1 MNYYGRNYAR
11 GGVIYRRGDIVYVER
26 EIEETKG
33 HEQLPG
39 RPAVI
44 VSGAAGDTCM
54 VVYLTTNE
62 ARATDSTLHV
72 RISTAARPSVA
83 LCDQI
88 KTVDV
93 RRLGSWYGHVT
104 QAEAE
109 EIDRAMLKALV
120 MQDVRPAQT
129 EEQRLQ
135 GLLLEARAEAKA
147 WKEIAL
153 KFGGGHPVKVLEHE
167 RRKEKTKCCK
177 KIDCT
182 TWTAW
187 KVSGRLR
194 PAA

>member
-1 MNYYGRNYAR
+1 MNYYDRNYAR
-11 GGVIYRRGDIVYVER
+11 GGGNYRRGDIVYVER
-26 EIEETKG
+26 EIEATKG

-44 VSGAAGDTCM
+44 VSNATSGTCM

-62 ARATDSTLHV
+62 AKATDSTLHV

-93 RRLGSWYGHVT
+93 RRLGRWYGHVT

-109 EIDRAMLKALV
+109 AIDRAMLKALA
-120 MQDVRPAQT
+120 MQDAAQAKT
-129 EEQRLQ
+129 EEEKLQ
-135 GLLLEARAEAKA
+135 GLLLAARAEAKA

-153 KFGGGHPVKVLEHE
+153 KFAGGGGTLCEN
-167 RRKEKTKCCK
+167 
-177 KIDCT
+177 
-182 TWTAW
+182 
-187 KVSGRLR
+187 SGN
-194 PAA
+194 

>member
-1 MNYYGRNYAR
+1 MNYYDRNYAR
-11 GGVIYRRGDIVYVER
+11 GGGNYRRGDIVYVER

-44 VSGAAGDTCM
+44 VSNATSGTCM

-62 ARATDSTLHV
+62 AKATDGTLHV

-93 RRLGSWYGHVT
+93 RRLGRWYGHVT
-104 QAEAE
+104 QTEAEA
-109 EIDRAMLKALV
+109 IDRAMLKALA
-120 MQDVRPAQT
+120 MQDAAQAKT
-129 EEQRLQ
+129 EEEKLQ
-135 GLLLEARAEAKA
+135 GLLLAARAEAKA

-153 KFGGGHPVKVLEHE
+153 KFAGGGGTLCEN
-167 RRKEKTKCCK
+167 
-177 KIDCT
+177 
-182 TWTAW
+182 
-187 KVSGRLR
+187 SGN
-194 PAA
+194 